1 MARKLPPI
9 AGMDYVAIP
18 GMNPD
23 LSFGVVRR
31 ELKGRVFETG
41 EAVLRRLR
49 PVGGLTKPEEV
60 WVPTCYRSDVLLP
73 PNAEDRL
80 SDAKALCGAYEAQA
94 FPGIK
99 DLLIV
104 VTLRFPATSAPLHDI
119 WEDVRAFALD
129 FVRSKGV
136 AAILAMHV
144 PALAGKAGRS
154 PHVHIMI
161 PARRL
166 ERYAFGEFLPNLACD
181 AGRDTIETTWNSWSA
196 RRESDATRRG

>member
-18 GMNPD
+18 GRNPA

-49 PVGGLTKPEEV
+49 PVGGVTKPEEA
-60 WVPTCYRSDVLLP
+60 WIPTCYRSDVLLP

-80 SDAKALCGAYEAQA
+80 SEAKALCAAYEAQA
-94 FPGIK
+94 FAGIK

-104 VTLRFPATSAPLHDI
+104 ATLRFPSDARPLHAI
-119 WEDVRAFALD
+119 WEDVRAFAFE
-129 FVRSKGV
+129 FVRARGV

-144 PALAGKAGRS
+144 PALAGKIGGS
-154 PHVHIMI
+154 PHVHMMI
-161 PARRL
+161 PGRTV
-166 ERYAFGEFLPNLACD
+166 ERYGFGEFLPHLACD
-181 AGRDTIETTWNSWSA
+181 AGRDIIESAWNAWAA
-196 RRESDATRRG
+196 RCQLDDGPRA